1 MLDRR
6 YKTLAVLATTLSY
19 TKAAQHLFITQPAVS
34 QQIRSLEQ
42 ELAVKLVSKNG
53 TRIHLTAKGTQLVQ
67 YINKVSLEND
77 HILQQ
82 IKTDSEEQTIKI
94 GSTYSLSIFL
104 LPELIESLLST
115 TTKIQTMIDNTD
127 EILEALR
134 QGKIEFGIVEGNF
147 DKNEF
152 DAITIRN
159 EEFIGVTSSRNPLLN
174 QNDITIDNLLQ
185 AMLLIRESGS
195 GTRAIFSNWLAT
207 KNYQIN
213 DFNEQIEVANPTTII
228 QLLKDNVGISFM
240 YKSLIT
246 EELKQHILVELTI
259 EGFKISHPINL
270 IFLKNSYFT
279 EKYKL
284 IAEKLDK

>member
-134 QGKIEFGIVEGNF
+134 KV
-147 DKNEF
+147 K
-152 DAITIRN
+152 
-159 EEFIGVTSSRNPLLN
+159 LN
-174 QNDITIDNLLQ
+174 L
-185 AMLLIRESGS
+185 ES
-195 GTRAIFSNWLAT
+195 
-207 KNYQIN
+207 
-213 DFNEQIEVANPTTII
+213 
-228 QLLKDNVGISFM
+228 
-240 YKSLIT
+240 
-246 EELKQHILVELTI
+246 
-259 EGFKISHPINL
+259 
-270 IFLKNSYFT
+270 
-279 EKYKL
+279 
-284 IAEKLDK
+284 